1 MNPVNP
7 KKLLRSKWTAVSPV
21 KKEKHFMV
29 VSLIEP
35 EIPEGPVVEV
45 NIEAV
50 FSNNVYQIEWAELKD
65 TTKWRQG
72 WV

>member
-1 MNPVNP
+1 MNPVNS
-7 KKLLRSKWTAVSPV
+7 KKLLRSKWTAVAPV
-21 KKEKHFMV
+21 NKEKHFMV

-35 EIPEGPVVEV
+35 EVPEAPIVEI
-45 NIEAV
+45 NIESV
-50 FSNNVYQIEWAELKD
+50 YSNNIYQIAWADLKD

>member
-35 EIPEGPVVEV
+35 EIPEGPVIEI